1 LGEAL
6 WRARGLEGKGRWEIA
21 RANEEVL
28 MAWYTY
34 IAWLF
39 AGAFLANA
47 IPHTVQGICGNRFQT
62 PFASPPGVGES
73 SGLVNV
79 IWGFVNL
86 AIGGGLLH
94 IFFPSELPPHWT
106 LCAAALI
113 GALAMALW
121 LANHFGKVR
130 SAAPHP

>member
-1 LGEAL
+1 
-6 WRARGLEGKGRWEIA
+6 
-21 RANEEVL
+21 
-28 MAWYTY
+28 MPWYVY

-73 SGLVNV
+73 SAVVNV
-79 IWGFVNL
+79 VWGFVNL
-86 AIGGGLLH
+86 AIGGALLH
-94 IFFPSELPPHWT
+94 IFFPRELPPLWP
-106 LCAAALI
+106 LCVTALI

-130 SAAPHP
+130 NAPPHP